1 MRQANELHGVP
12 RGIWLGLVRLSKCH
26 PYHQGGV
33 DPVPSHAARQNNI
46 THEY

>member
-1 MRQANELHGVP
+1 MRQAIELHGVP